1 MRRGNAFTCPRID
14 KASVKQ
20 SNFTEK
26 NAVDPI
32 FTQSLMEFHQEWPPM
47 GRVTPA
53 CYLDLPGQ
61 LLALYAKPVGKCG
74 LKVPFCPIHLKCSAA
89 ISCPIR
95 PIRRPWQEMH
105 VVNRPAI
112 QRRQTGS
119 VPEMPGIR
127 NRPSHDKSWNIRGKH
142 QPTHSDSIYPY
153 YPYYPSYIV
162 H

>member
-1 MRRGNAFTCPRID
+1 MAPDAAEMRRGHAFTCPRID

-20 SNFTEK
+20 SNFTKK

-32 FTQSLMEFHQEWPPM
+32 FTQSLMEFHQEWPPT

-61 LLALYAKPVGKCG
+61 LLALYAKLWEMWSEGSLLSHP
-74 LKVPFCPIHLKCSAA
+74 PEMF
-89 ISCPIR
+89 SCPIR

-112 QRRQTGS
+112 QRPQTGS

-142 QPTHSDSIYPY
+142 QPTHSDSI
-153 YPYYPSYIV
+153 
-162 H
+162 